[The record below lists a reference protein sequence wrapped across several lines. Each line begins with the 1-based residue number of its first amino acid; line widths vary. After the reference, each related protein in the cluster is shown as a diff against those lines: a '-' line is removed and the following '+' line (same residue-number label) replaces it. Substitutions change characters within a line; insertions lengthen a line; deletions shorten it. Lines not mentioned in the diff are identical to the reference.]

1 VNTMP
6 KMLSPDLIGQLVA
19 IVGAD
24 GVLSEADAVEQVT
37 RTCVPF
43 RTQPSAVVYPR
54 TVEQVQALV
63 QAAAAADVPLWPV
76 STGKNWGY
84 GERTAVY
91 EQGITVILERMNRIL
106 HVDETLGYAVI
117 EPGVTY
123 KQLNDHLK
131 STGSRLWSDCAGTT
145 QHASVLGNALDKGR
159 GLTPM
164 ADHFGN
170 LCGMD
175 VVLPDGQLLETGG
188 GSTGNNTV
196 RHLYK
201 WGVGPCLDGLFAQ
214 SNLGIVV
221 RAGIWLM
228 PAPEVF
234 DFAAFE
240 YKAGP
245 ERLGAFI
252 DELRE
257 LVMSRALRSFPHLA
271 NDFAMMCIL
280 SQYPK
285 DLLDGRKHLSE
296 AAAARWR
303 KEHGVAPWTFGAGL
317 YGSREEVRYQKRM
330 LRKVLG
336 RYGMV
341 QFIGAAVQDNWYGR
355 LVRKVAPVV
364 NRLLGKSP
372 EFTDVMVPA
381 INLYRGIPTD
391 EFVRQAYFR
400 SHDQKPLT
408 DIDPAR
414 DGCGFVWVG
423 PVVPFTS
430 EHVLKA
436 LAITRQI
443 NEKHE
448 FDFFVEVIVES
459 ARSVIILVGVFY
471 DRHNPVEAA
480 RALGWYHE
488 ARAAYLHDGYPPY
501 RATSMSMPGAMDGN
515 PVARDFLASIKAVV
529 DPQNLLA
536 PGRYGMP
543 VRPADSAP

>member
-1 VNTMP
+1 V
-6 KMLSPDLIGQLVA
+6 
-19 IVGAD
+19 
-24 GVLSEADAVEQVT
+24 
-37 RTCVPF
+37 
-43 RTQPSAVVYPR
+43 
-54 TVEQVQALV
+54 
-63 QAAAAADVPLWPV
+63 
-76 STGKNWGY
+76 
-84 GERTAVY
+84 
-91 EQGITVILERMNRIL
+91 
-106 HVDETLGYAVI
+106 
-117 EPGVTY
+117 
-123 KQLNDHLK
+123 
-131 STGSRLWSDCAGTT
+131 
-145 QHASVLGNALDKGR
+145 
-159 GLTPM
+159 M
-164 ADHFGN
+164 A
-170 LCGMD
+170 
-175 VVLPDGQLLETGG
+175 
-188 GSTGNNTV
+188 
-196 RHLYK
+196 
-201 WGVGPCLDGLFAQ
+201 
-214 SNLGIVV
+214 
-221 RAGIWLM
+221 
-228 PAPEVF
+228 
-234 DFAAFE
+234 
-240 YKAGP
+240 
-245 ERLGAFI
+245 
-252 DELRE
+252 
-257 LVMSRALRSFPHLA
+257 RALRSFPHLA

-280 SQYPK
+280 SQYPN

-296 AAAARWR
+296 SAAARWR
-303 KEHGVAPWTFGAGL
+303 KEHGVAQWTFGAGL

-330 LRKVLG
+330 LRKVFG

-355 LVRKVAPVV
+355 LVRKVAPMV

-400 SHDQKPLT
+400 SHDQKPKT

-430 EHVLKA
+430 GHVLKA
-436 LAITRQI
+436 LAVTRQI

-459 ARSVIILVGVFY
+459 ARSVIVLVGVFY
-471 DRHNPVEAA
+471 DRDNPAEAA
-480 RALGWYHE
+480 RALAWYHD

-543 VRPADSAP
+543 LRPADNAQ